1 MIFRYGPA
9 ARFFHW
15 TTVILVVVMFGLG
28 AWIKDFEPQDKA
40 FKLEL
45 LTLHQSFGVILFV
58 VVVLRFFVRLGNPPP
73 MLYDQPALIRVGSRL
88 NHYALYAM
96 LLIQPVIGFL
106 TTNALGVPVKWFGLF
121 TVPSPI
127 GRQDKAIA
135 EQFAEAHELGAG
147 LLVLLITLHLLGAAY
162 HGIIR
167 QDGVVKRMV

>member
-1 MIFRYGPA
+1 MTFRYGPA

-15 TTVILVVVMFGLG
+15 STVILVVVMFALG

-45 LTLHQSFGVILFV
+45 LNLHQSFGVLLFV
-58 VVVLRFFVRLGNPPP
+58 VVVLRLFVRLGNPPP
-73 MLYDQPALIRVGSRL
+73 VLYDQPALIRVGSRL

-106 TTNALGVPVKWFGLF
+106 TTNALGIPVRWFGLF
-121 TVPSPI
+121 IIPSPI
-127 GRQDKAIA
+127 GKQDKPIA
-135 EQFAEAHELGAG
+135 EQFAEAHELGAF
-147 LLVLLITLHLLGAAY
+147 LLIVLITLHLLGAAY

-167 QDGVVKRMV
+167 RDGVVKRMV

>member
-1 MIFRYGPA
+1 MSVGQSSLEPQ
-9 ARFFHW
+9 FHW
-15 TTVILVVVMFGLG
+15 ITVILVVVMFALG

-45 LTLHQSFGVILFV
+45 LNLHQSFGVLLFA
-58 VVVLRFFVRLGNPPP
+58 VVVLRLFVRLGNPPP
-73 MLYDQPALIRVGSRL
+73 RLNDQPALIRVGSRL

-106 TTNALGVPVKWFGLF
+106 TTNALGVPVKWFWLF
-121 TVPSPI
+121 TIPSPI
-127 GRQDKAIA
+127 GKQDQATA

-147 LLVLLITLHLLGAAY
+147 LLVFFIALHVLGAAY

-167 QDGVVKRMV
+167 RDGVVKRMV